1 MEIVTIE
8 NRPQFTEDM
17 YFAMLDQMA
26 DSFAMLSATEFMVAD
41 RTLRHAIDVLFLES
55 VTAASSMLH

>member
-1 MEIVTIE
+1 METVTIE

-17 YFAMLDQMA
+17 YFALFDQMA
-26 DSFAMLSATEFMVAD
+26 DSFAMMSQAEFMVAD
-41 RTLRHAIDVLFLES
+41 CTLRRAVEVLFLES